1 MYNYFS
7 LCYNHIVTKSQN
19 PIRKRGICMKK
30 SLKSLTGFVLSAI
43 MLVAMSTTAFAS
55 ETLPNPNPKPVTTPV
70 SIDADLESMDF
81 TKPFSDTT
89 VVYDDNGKP
98 ITMTLNFVPAPQAR
112 GSSTND
118 ASAGTWTSEVDY
130 GIIQMS
136 YKFDLAKSGSQWK
149 MSNGRE
155 HQYRGLFCKFS
166 NDSLKI
172 SRATSTNTYPCEINA
187 KVDADVFDNAWIPLY
202 SGTWLMTTTVS
213 SGGKMT
219 LTWN

>member
-1 MYNYFS
+1 
-7 LCYNHIVTKSQN
+7 
-19 PIRKRGICMKK
+19 
-30 SLKSLTGFVLSAI
+30 
-43 MLVAMSTTAFAS
+43 
-55 ETLPNPNPKPVTTPV
+55 
-70 SIDADLESMDF
+70 MDF
-81 TKPFSDTT
+81 TKTFSDTM
-89 VVYDDNGKP
+89 VVYDSNGNP
-98 ITMTLNFVPAPQAR
+98 ITMTLNYVPAPQAR
-112 GSSTND
+112 GSKTNP
-118 ASAGTWTSEVDY
+118 AFAGTWTSEVDY

-166 NDSLKI
+166 NDSLNI

-202 SGTWLMTTTVS
+202 SGTWLMTISVDSRGT
-213 SGGKMT
+213 MT